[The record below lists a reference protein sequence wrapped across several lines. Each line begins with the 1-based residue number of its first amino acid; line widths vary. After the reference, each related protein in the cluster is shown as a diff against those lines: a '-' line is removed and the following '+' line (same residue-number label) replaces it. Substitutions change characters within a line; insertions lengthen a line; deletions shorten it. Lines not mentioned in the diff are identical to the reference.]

1 MNRIM
6 TTKPSIVSQA
16 KRQNLRKMCIALLLL
31 LGAAFMILPFALMI
45 STSFKPFDQVFLRPF
60 RWIPRPATL
69 NGYRQVWSI
78 IPFWRQFAN
87 TAFVATSITLLQLA
101 TSILAAYAFARLQFP
116 GRDILFLV
124 YLAAIMVPSQVTM
137 IPLFMM
143 VNKLGWLDTY
153 TGLIIPFAFNP
164 FATFLLR
171 QFFVTIPKS
180 LEEAAV
186 IDGCTRFD
194 ALIRIIVPLSQ
205 PAIATASVLAF
216 MFHWNNFLWPLIV
229 TRTETK
235 KVLTVGLAT
244 LQGQY
249 YTDWPV
255 LMAGVALAM
264 LPIVVLFLFSQRYFM
279 EGIALTGIK
288 E

>member
-6 TTKPSIVSQA
+6 MTKPRVVGEA
-16 KRQNLRKMCIALLLL
+16 KRQSLRKMCIAVLLLF
-31 LGAAFMILPFALMI
+31 GAAFMVLPFALMI

-60 RWIPRPATL
+60 RWIPRPPTL
-69 NGYRQVWSI
+69 NGYKQVWSI

-116 GRDILFLV
+116 GRDILFLI

-153 TGLIIPFAFNP
+153 IGLIIPFAFNP

-186 IDGCTRFD
+186 IDGCTGFGT
-194 ALIRIIVPLSQ
+194 LIRIIVPLSQ

-255 LMAGVALAM
+255 LMAGAALAM
-264 LPIVVLFLFSQRYFM
+264 LPIVVLFLFSQRFFI